1 MKNLNY
7 DELPESTK
15 LLIVLLLIII
25 GLCIGETIG

>member
-1 MKNLNY
+1 MKNY

-15 LLIVLLLIII
+15 LLIVLLFMII